1 MRFCARLVGN
11 RGGLQTRYLGLGVLL
26 IVALLSG
33 CAADRGRSPTE
44 PIQVLRDG
52 WEYRYGESPRDAA
65 GRPLWALE
73 AAGSTGTRATT
84 PPGSGAGWR
93 ACGGDTK
100 PPGRGGEDV
109 LWLRTRLPGPE
120 VRQPTLYFLI
130 VEQIFEAYLDGQPLY
145 HFGQLDG
152 QEPSRRR
159 FLGNRTHLVSL
170 PPGYVGRTLVLR
182 IYSNDAI
189 LGISGRVR
197 LGTVHAVFS
206 AMLRD
211 DASPGGVGIILCAI
225 GLLAIG
231 LYLPQRKDAAYLH
244 YGLFAFSMGLWL
256 LCQMGCRNYLID
268 APFSWLTV
276 EIFALYA
283 AVASLVRYIYQVFGR
298 GPLGLTR
305 LLADIYALFFLG
317 AVLSVGLG
325 LLPLLAPLQAFRF
338 LLLFSI
344 AYTLGLMAVY
354 SWRRNTEARLFA
366 AGFLFSALFAVY
378 DTLALYGLLPRS
390 DISFSQFG
398 QGGFVLFLG
407 LILGLRFRRLHQS
420 LSRAEKSLSEKVA
433 QLEERNAEVQQ
444 LNDDLRRQIEARS
457 KDLAASILDG
467 SSSFSE
473 LAVQIL
479 SAGFVIADRY
489 RVVRLIGQGG
499 MGAVYEVERLTDG
512 RHLAAKVLS
521 IQAGKQVL
529 ARFAREAQLLAK
541 LRHPN
546 LVAIQ
551 DVDMTQSHM
560 AYIVME
566 LVAGLS
572 LSSHSSRYGDIPF
585 ATRVLHQI
593 ASALATVHSQGIVHR
608 DLKPDNVLLVQPED
622 LARLTV
628 KLVDFGVSMMLDP
641 RSTQPPGEPAQAS
654 LAEGTTL
661 LPDAPPQMP
670 PSVSDTQPALTPV
683 AAPTSE
689 APPISPAIEPKP
701 GKRDALSTTARE
713 RLHNSGQSHA
723 QGLTQ
728 TGVIMGTPLYMAPE
742 LRQGAKLARP
752 ASDMFSFG
760 VLAFEL
766 LTGQLP
772 SETPALFLLFRADR
786 PWFPRLQSKNAAVPS
801 GLATLIERC
810 LDPTPELRPAAA
822 EATAVLATLLAET
835 SAD

>member
-1 MRFCARLVGN
+1 MS
-11 RGGLQTRYLGLGVLL
+11 LGLLL
-26 IVALLSG
+26 LAGLGSG
-33 CAADRGRSPTE
+33 CANATGRSAPE
-44 PIQVLRDG
+44 PIQVVG
-52 WEYRYGESPRDAA
+52 GSWEYRYGESPLDAA
-65 GRPLWALE
+65 GRPLWAS
-73 AAGSTGTRATT
+73 APAGSDLVR
-84 PPGSGAGWR
+84 PGASGAGFR
-93 ACGGDTK
+93 ACGSDTK
-100 PPGRGGEDV
+100 PPGRGGQDV

-120 VRQPTLYFLI
+120 VAQPTLYFLI

-152 QEPSRRR
+152 EGPGRRR
-159 FLGNRTHLVSL
+159 FLGNRTHLVGL

-182 IYSNDAI
+182 IHSNDSI
-189 LGISGRVR
+189 IGISGRVR
-197 LGTVHAVFS
+197 LGSIHGVIS

-211 DASPGGVGIILCAI
+211 DASPGAVGIILCAI

-231 LYLPQRKDAAYLH
+231 LYLPQRSDAPYLH
-244 YGLFAFSMGLWL
+244 YGGFAFCMGLWL
-256 LCQMGCRNYLID
+256 LCQMGCRNYLVD
-268 APFSWLTV
+268 APFAWLTV
-276 EIFALYA
+276 EIYALYG
-283 AVASLVRYIYQVFGR
+283 AVACLVRYIYRVFGR

-305 LLADIYALFFLG
+305 IFADVFAGFFLVTALG
-317 AVLSVGLG
+317 VGLG
-325 LLPLLAPLQAFRF
+325 LVPLLSPLQVFRF
-338 LLLFSI
+338 LLLFVI

-366 AGFLFSALFAVY
+366 AGFLFSALFAIF

-407 LILGLRFRRLHQS
+407 LILGLRFRRLHRK
-420 LSRAEKSLSEKVA
+420 LAHAEKSLSEKVA
-433 QLEERNAEVQQ
+433 QLEERNREVGQ

-457 KDLAASILDG
+457 KDLAASILDA

-473 LAVQIL
+473 LDVQIL
-479 SAGFVIADRY
+479 ADGFVLADRY

-499 MGAVYEVERLTDG
+499 MGSVYEVERLTDG
-512 RHLAAKVLS
+512 KHLAAKVLS

-566 LVAGLS
+566 LVAGQS
-572 LSSHSSRYGDIPF
+572 LSAHASRYREVAFGR
-585 ATRVLHQI
+585 RVLAQI
-593 ASALATVHSQGIVHR
+593 ASALASVHSQGIVHR
-608 DLKPDNVLLVQPED
+608 DLKPDNVLLVHPED
-622 LARLTV
+622 LTKLTV
-628 KLVDFGVSMMLDP
+628 KLVDFGVSMMLDA
-641 RSTQPPGEPAQAS
+641 RSTVPPVGGGEDT
-654 LAEGTTL
+654 LNAEGPTL
-661 LPDAPPQMP
+661 LPDSQRSSGPTI
-670 PSVSDTQPALTPV
+670 SDTQPALSPISV
-683 AAPTSE
+683 KSVGAAAASAEAPAPTPTPTPTP
-689 APPISPAIEPKP
+689 APAS
-701 GKRDALSTTARE
+701 GDMSTTARG
-713 RLHNSGQSHA
+713 RLHGSGQSKS

-760 VLAFEL
+760 VLAFEI

-772 SETPALFLLFRADR
+772 SETPALFLMFRPDR
-786 PWFPRLQSKNAAVPS
+786 PWFPPLQSKNAAVPAD
-801 GLATLIERC
+801 LASLIERC
-810 LDPTPELRPAAA
+810 LDPSPDKRPTAVEAAA
-822 EATAVLATLLAET
+822 VLTALA
-835 SAD
+835 SASERS